1 MVLSGLVLLGAIISM
16 FDGGSDSGSE
26 PSESDRGAAT
36 SECRL
41 PADGWLETL
50 QSGFR
55 REYKDAAIT
64 SSAYVETETAE
75 GTAYYVAV
83 EVEGVPGVA
92 VFGTS
97 DPPLQSDPGLIAG
110 ANDTAHELS
119 ISGIDIP
126 EDSAAG
132 TLLLDDGG
140 TLAAQAC
147 L

>member
-1 MVLSGLVLLGAIISM
+1 MVVSGLILLGAIISM
-16 FDGGSDSGSE
+16 FDDGSDSASDI
-26 PSESDRGAAT
+26 SESDGGVAA
-36 SECRL
+36 SECL
-41 PADGWLETL
+41 APADAWLETL

-55 REYKDAAIT
+55 RQYKDAAIT

-83 EVEGVPGVA
+83 EVEGIPSVA

-110 ANDTAHELS
+110 ANDTAHQLS